1 MKSDLT
7 KYLNMM
13 QILTG
18 LKDAESSF
26 IKKSLSF
33 HRDDG
38 LPENYGEYVLTK
50 EDKLKYGSIGAVIC
64 AAIAYAFYRSII
76 VFILLLPAGIL
87 VYPKSKITELKS
99 KRQSRLTEE
108 FTEGMLSVGS
118 FLGAGLSLENAF
130 ISAYREQ
137 CRINGKDALMSREF
151 ENFIKNIRLNKS
163 IEAILKEFA
172 ERSMVDDIKSFSEV
186 FIIAKRKGG
195 RMKEII
201 ENTASIIRDKRAVN
215 EEILN
220 MTASRRYEQ
229 NIMNILPF
237 VIIIYID
244 LTSDGFIDIMYGCF
258 AGRVIMTVSL
268 ILTGVSYMLSQ
279 KILDIKV

>member
-1 MKSDLT
+1 M
-7 KYLNMM
+7 
-13 QILTG
+13 
-18 LKDAESSF
+18 
-26 IKKSLSF
+26 SF
-33 HRDDG
+33 HRDNG
-38 LPENYGEYVLTK
+38 LPENYGEYALTK

-76 VFILLLPAGIL
+76 VFIVLLPAGIL
-87 VYPKSKITELKS
+87 VYPKAKITELKS

-151 ENFIKNIRLNKS
+151 ENFIKNIRLNKP
-163 IEAILKEFA
+163 IEAILKEFV

-201 ENTASIIRDKRAVN
+201 ENTASIIRDKRSVN

-237 VIIIYID
+237 VIIIYIY
-244 LTSDGFIDIMYGCF
+244 LTSDGFIDIMYCCF

>member
-1 MKSDLT
+1 M
-7 KYLNMM
+7 
-13 QILTG
+13 
-18 LKDAESSF
+18 
-26 IKKSLSF
+26 SF

-215 EEILN
+215 EKILN